1 MYPNLKTSRHVAK
14 ASVCLL
20 VTVGG
25 IVSISPVMAQDT
37 TLAPANATVLDNI
50 IVKLPNWLRFGGKG
64 KSDTGTTT
72 LEGALIS
79 NKVTGLGDANSI
91 LRNLPNVQYQNDSDN
106 DAGVDGQDMINLR
119 PQELSISGAKVY
131 ENNFILNGI
140 GINNV
145 TGSQDPFGG
154 TLGTY
159 ENTPNISE
167 VFGLH
172 SQTVFVPADFLDDV
186 NVMDSNVS
194 ARYGQFQGGVV
205 EYTLA
210 KPKTDKVTGSV
221 SYGFESDSTTSYVLG
236 TKDGLNPQN
245 NAPPEF
251 YRYKTSATVNVPITD
266 NWAVI
271 GQYSRSGAD
280 TNKVKDY
287 RYYGLEA
294 EEFTENNFYR
304 LASRHDTDFGVF
316 TLEGSYTD
324 YEQEWDGYFYRDTQ
338 IMSQSKGLT
347 SQLRWENDLDAIV
360 FEPLGIENVKVDA
373 RAYFNK
379 SRTVNDGGANETLYR
394 TVWARSAVSNTN
406 PATWF
411 YSTDPSLL
419 SWCRV
424 PLSSALTGTSQL
436 CREGGYGNKEQGQE
450 DKGFKADIDGD
461 FLAGTFSTGF
471 DYRKIDAY
479 RAADEYTLYSSNY
492 TRLNLAAPITT
503 FTCAAG
509 DIACSYE
516 QYTRIKTVTPAY
528 HNKASINAF
537 DGYAEVDQTWD
548 WLNVRAGVHVSYEDY
563 FGNLNFA
570 PRLTATVSPTEDL
583 SITGGF
589 NRYYNANSLYYAI
602 RDGIPQAQ
610 AYTRSHDATTG
621 VVNPWGN
628 PTAVGRLYSFKGADL
643 DTPYNDE
650 FTAAVKWNDAWL
662 DGDLRVRYV
671 YRQGKDQY
679 QKSSA
684 STTLN
689 SILTNEGESSYHS
702 ASIEYGKTWAL
713 QNANMETVRLS
724 GSLTWA
730 KSKTTANGYF
740 DDPTDTR
747 IWYNDQSYSLGDFA
761 VAQGN
766 MDIPIRTSLDL
777 VTTWFDDKFT
787 FGVSGNMNL
796 PFDGVRSTDTGC
808 TPSTSATATCKLPA
822 GSEGLGM
829 LHEIYEDFRFRT
841 AVTVDLNAN
850 YRAYESKY
858 GSLDLEMKVQN
869 AFNET
874 GNRTATATQPW
885 IPGRMVWLGAKATF

>member
-50 IVKLPNWLRFGGKG
+50 IVKLPNWLRLGGKG
-64 KSDTGTTT
+64 KSDIGTTI
-72 LEGALIS
+72 LEGELIT
-79 NKVTGLGDANSI
+79 NKASGLGDANSI

-119 PQELSISGAKVY
+119 PQQMSISGGKVY

-154 TLGTY
+154 TLGSY
-159 ENTPNISE
+159 ENTPNINE

-172 SQTVFVPADFLDDV
+172 SQTVFVPAEFLDNV
-186 NVMDSNVS
+186 SVMDSNVS

-236 TKDGLNPQN
+236 TEDGLNPQN
-245 NAPPEF
+245 NPPPEF

-266 NWAVI
+266 NWAVV

-294 EEFTENNFYR
+294 EEFSENNFYR
-304 LASRHDTDFGVF
+304 LSSRHDTDLGVF
-316 TLEGSYTD
+316 TLDGSYTD

-347 SQLRWENDLDAIV
+347 SQLQWENDLDAIV
-360 FEPLGIENVKVDA
+360 FEPFGVKDVKIDA

-411 YSTDPSLL
+411 YSTDPSIL
-419 SWCRV
+419 SWCQV
-424 PLSSALTGTSQL
+424 PLASGLTGTSQL
-436 CREGGYGNKEQGQE
+436 CREGGYGNKAQGQE
-450 DKGFKADIDGD
+450 EKGFKADIDGD

-471 DYRKIDAY
+471 DYRKTDAY
-479 RAADEYTLYSSNY
+479 RQADEYTLYSSNY
-492 TRLNLAAPITT
+492 TLLNTPLVSS
-503 FTCAAG
+503 FTCPTG
-509 DIACSYE
+509 DASCSYE
-516 QYTRIKTVTPAY
+516 QYTRVKTVTPGY
-528 HNKASINAF
+528 HNKASINSLDA
-537 DGYAEVDQTWD
+537 YAEVDQTWD
-548 WLNVRAGVHVSYEDY
+548 WLNVRAGVHASYEDF

-570 PRLTATVSPTEDL
+570 PRLTATISPTEDF
-583 SITGGF
+583 SVIGGF
-589 NRYYNANSLYYAI
+589 NRYYNADAVYYAI
-602 RDGIPQAQ
+602 RNNQPFAR
-610 AYTRSHDATTG
+610 AYNRSHTSSG
-621 VVNPWGN
+621 VVTNW
-628 PTAVGRLYSFKGADL
+628 VGAGTQRYYSFLGDDL
-643 DTPYNDE
+643 VTPYVDE
-650 FTAAVKWNDAWL
+650 FTAGIDWNDPWF
-662 DGDLRVRYV
+662 DGELRIRYLN
-671 YRQGKDQY
+671 RHGKDQY
-679 QKSSA
+679 LKSVD
-684 STTLN
+684 STSSVMT
-689 SILTNEGESSYHS
+689 LTNEGKS
-702 ASIEYGKTWAL
+702 AFQSATIEYGKTWGL
-713 QNANMETVRLS
+713 QNANLETVGLF
-724 GSLTWA
+724 GSLTWSKR
-730 KSKTTANGYF
+730 KSTSNGYF
-740 DDPTDTR
+740 DDPSDTR
-747 IWYNDQSYSLGDFA
+747 IWYNDQSYGLGDFEM
-761 VAQGN
+761 VQGN
-766 MDIPIRTSLDL
+766 MDIPIKGSLDL
-777 VTTWFDDKFT
+777 VTSWFDDKFK
-787 FGVSGNMNL
+787 FGVTGNVIL
-796 PFDGVRSTDTGC
+796 PYDGVRKTDTTC
-808 TPSTSATATCKLPA
+808 TPSVSLTAACHLPA

-829 LHEIYEDFRFRT
+829 VHEIREDYRFRT
-841 AVTVDLNAN
+841 AVTVDLNAK
-850 YRAYESKY
+850 YRAFESKY
-858 GSLDLEMKVQN
+858 GSLDLEMRVQN
-869 AFNET
+869 AFNDV
-874 GNRTATATQPW
+874 GNRNAKPAQPW
-885 IPGRMVWLGAKATF
+885 VPGRMVWLGAKATF

>member
-1 MYPNLKTSRHVAK
+1 MYPNFKTSRHVAK

-50 IVKLPNWLRFGGKG
+50 IVKLPNWLRLGGKG

-106 DAGVDGQDMINLR
+106 DAGVDGQDMIDLR

-145 TGSQDPFGG
+145 TGSQEPFA
-154 TLGTY
+154 TDLGTY
-159 ENTPNISE
+159 EQAPNVNAI
-167 VFGLH
+167 FGLH
-172 SQTVFVPADFLDDV
+172 SQTVFVPSDFLDDV
-186 NVMDSNVS
+186 TIMDSNVS
-194 ARYGQFQGGVV
+194 ARYGEFQGGVV

-221 SYGFESDSTTSYVLG
+221 SYGFESDKTTSYVLG
-236 TKDGLNPQN
+236 TSDGLNPQN
-245 NAPPEF
+245 NPPPEF

-271 GQYSRSGAD
+271 GQYSRSAAD
-280 TNKVKDY
+280 TSKVKDY
-287 RYYGLEA
+287 RLYGYTA
-294 EEFTENNFYR
+294 DDVSENNFYR
-304 LASRHDTDFGVF
+304 LSSRHDTDLGVF
-316 TLEGSYTD
+316 TLDGSYTD
-324 YEQEWDGYFYRDTQ
+324 YDQEWDAYFYRDAQ
-338 IMSQSKGLT
+338 IYAQTKSFT
-347 SQLRWENDLDAIV
+347 TQLRWENDLDAIV
-360 FEPLGIENVKVDA
+360 FEPLGIENVKIDA
-373 RAYFNK
+373 KSYFNR
-379 SRTVNDGGANETLYR
+379 SRTINDGGDNEYYVR
-394 TVWARSAVSNTN
+394 TVWARIGATNNNTS
-406 PATWF
+406 TWF
-411 YSTDPSLL
+411 NSTDANLL
-419 SWCRV
+419 SWCRT
-424 PLSSALTGTSQL
+424 PLASTLSGQSEI
-436 CREGGYGNKEQGQE
+436 CREGGFGNKAQGQE
-450 DKGFKADIDGD
+450 EKGFKADIDGD

-471 DYRKIDAY
+471 DYRRIDAY
-479 RAADEYTLYSSNY
+479 RRADEYTQYSANN
-492 TRLNLAAPITT
+492 TLLNTPTVSKFI
-503 FTCAAG
+503 CADG
-509 DIACSYE
+509 DTACSYE
-516 QYTRIKTVTPAY
+516 QYAKTKVTARAY
-528 HNKASINAF
+528 NNEASINSL
-537 DGYAEVDQTWD
+537 GMYAEVDQTWD
-548 WLNVRAGVHVSYEDY
+548 WLNVRAGVHASYEDF

-570 PRLTATVSPTEDL
+570 PRLTATISPTGDF
-583 SITGGF
+583 SIIGGF
-589 NRYYNANSLYYAI
+589 NRYYNANAVYYAI
-602 RDGIPQAQ
+602 RNGIPMAR
-610 AYTRSHDATTG
+610 ASNRSHDATGLVKDWVEAGTQRYYTFSG
-621 VVNPWGN
+621 
-628 PTAVGRLYSFKGADL
+628 TDL

-650 FTAAVKWNDAWL
+650 FTAGVKWNDPWL

-679 QKSSA
+679 LKSA
-684 STTLN
+684 TSTSTAMT
-689 SILTNEGESSYHS
+689 LTNGGESSYHS
-702 ASIEYGKTWAL
+702 ATVEYGKTWAL

-747 IWYNDQSYSLGDFA
+747 IWYNNQSYSLGDFA

-777 VTTWFDDKFT
+777 VTTWFDDRFT
-787 FGVSGNMNL
+787 FGVSGNLNL
-796 PFDGVRSTDTGC
+796 PYDGVRGTDKTC

-829 LHEIYEDFRFRT
+829 SHDIVEDFRFRT

-850 YRAYESKY
+850 YRAFESKY

-874 GNRTATATQPW
+874 GNRVANATLPW

>member
-1 MYPNLKTSRHVAK
+1 MYPILKTSRHVAK

-140 GINNV
+140 GINTV
-145 TGSQDPFGG
+145 TGSQESFVSDLPS
-154 TLGTY
+154 Y
-159 ENTPNISE
+159 EMTPNIYA

-172 SQTVFVPADFLDDV
+172 SQTMFVPSDFLDEV
-186 NVMDSNVS
+186 NVLDSNVS

-236 TKDGLNPQN
+236 TKDGLNLQN
-245 NAPPEF
+245 NPPPDF

-271 GQYSRSGAD
+271 GQYSRSAAD
-280 TNKVKDY
+280 TSKVKDY
-287 RYYGLEA
+287 RLYGYTA
-294 EEFTENNFYR
+294 EDVSENNFYR
-304 LASRHDTDFGVF
+304 LASRHDTDFGMF
-316 TLEGSYTD
+316 TLDGSYTD
-324 YEQEWDGYFYRDTQ
+324 YEQEWDAYAFRGAQ
-338 IMSQSKGLT
+338 IYAQTKSFT
-347 SQLRWENDLDAIV
+347 TQLRWENDLDAIV
-360 FEPLGIENVKVDA
+360 FEPLGIENVKIDA
-373 RAYFNK
+373 KSYFNR
-379 SRTVNDGGANETLYR
+379 SRTINDGGDNNFYVR
-394 TVWARSAVSNTN
+394 TVWARSGVNNNDPT
-406 PATWF
+406 TWF
-411 YSTDPSLL
+411 NSTDPNLL
-419 SWCRV
+419 SWCQT
-424 PLSSALTGTSQL
+424 PLAAELTGTAQV
-436 CREGGYGNKEQGQE
+436 CREGGFGNKAQGQE
-450 DKGFKADIDGD
+450 EKGFKADIDGD

-471 DYRKIDAY
+471 DYRRIDAY
-479 RAADEYTLYSSNY
+479 RKAEEYTQYSNNV
-492 TRLNLAAPITT
+492 TRLNLAPTLS
-503 FTCAAG
+503 FTCPVG
-509 DIACSYE
+509 DTACTYE
-516 QYTRIKTVTPAY
+516 QYTRIKTVSPAY
-528 HNKASINAF
+528 HNKAAINAF

-548 WLNVRAGVHVSYEDY
+548 WLNVRAGVHLSYEDY

-570 PRLTATVSPTEDL
+570 PRVSATVSPTEDL

-610 AYTRSHDATTG
+610 AYSRSHNATTG
-621 VVNPWGN
+621 LVNNWGN

-650 FTAAVKWNDAWL
+650 FTAAVKWNDPWL

-689 SILTNEGESSYHS
+689 SVLTNEGESSYHS
-702 ASIEYGKTWAL
+702 ATIEYGKTWAL

-730 KSKTTANGYF
+730 KSRTTANGYF

-747 IWYNDQSYSLGDFA
+747 IWYNNQSYSLGDFA

-766 MDIPIRTSLDL
+766 KDIPIRTSLDL
-777 VTTWFDDKFT
+777 VTTWFDDRFT

-796 PFDGVRSTDTGC
+796 PYDGVRNTETFC
-808 TPSTSATATCKLPA
+808 TPSISATATCKLPA

-829 LHEIYEDFRFRT
+829 SHDIYEDFRFRT

-850 YRAYESKY
+850 YRAFESKF
-858 GSLDLEMKVQN
+858 GSLDLEMKLQN

-874 GNRTATATQPW
+874 GNRTATPAQPW